1 MKQAAIA
8 ILMLLSTQ
16 NKPQAGDEMCG
27 LTNNTF
33 VHGERLTFKVF
44 YSVIGIYV
52 DAGTGHVRVEKERYN
67 NKGVYHI
74 VAEGFSNPTYDWI
87 FKVRDKYESYI
98 DTASLRPYKFV
109 RNVEEGNYR
118 KFENLSFNHEVR
130 TATSDKG
137 VIPVPPCIHDVI
149 SAVYNARNI
158 NFDKYRPEERI
169 PFSMIIDDEVYNL
182 SIRYMGREVIR
193 TRYGKFRAI
202 RLKLMLIKGNIF
214 EGGEK
219 MDVWVSDD
227 PNHIP
232 LRVESPISVGSVKAD
247 MMGYHNLKY
256 PLSSRIS
263 ANYE

>member
-1 MKQAAIA
+1 MKPAVIA
-8 ILMLLSTQ
+8 ILLLLST
-16 NKPQAGDEMCG
+16 KPSQSAGDEMCG
-27 LTNNTF
+27 QSNTTF
-33 VHGERLTFKVF
+33 AHGERLTFKVF

-74 VAEGFSNPTYDWI
+74 VAEGFSNPSYDWI
-87 FKVRDKYESYI
+87 FKVRDRYETYI
-98 DTASLRPYKFV
+98 DTVSLRPYKFV

-118 KFENLSFNHEVR
+118 KFENLTFNHEVR
-130 TATSDKG
+130 TATSEKG
-137 VIPVPPCIHDVI
+137 VIPIPACVHDVI

-158 NFDKYRPEERI
+158 NYDKYKPDDKI
-169 PFSMIIDDEVYNL
+169 PFSMIIDDEVFNL
-182 SIRYMGREVIR
+182 SIRYMGREAVR

-202 RLKLMLIKGNIF
+202 RLKLTVIKGNVF

-227 PNHIP
+227 ANHIP

-247 MMGYHNLKY
+247 MMAYHNLRY

-263 ANYE
+263 ANFE